1 MPIVLKEF
9 QRNICENIVERFS
22 GVKQAYDELTAHDVS
37 SWHKVRQTAST
48 VMLQAPTGSG
58 KTLLAI
64 DVASRFSESE
74 RLLWFWFAP
83 FSGVV
88 DQTRKALREG
98 APRLSLFDVATDRKL
113 DLVYNGGVFVTTW
126 QSVATR
132 NKEGRKARQSG
143 DFGLSVD
150 DLIFQAREVGMRIG
164 CVVDEAH
171 HGFQKAAE
179 ARKFFTDVMCPDY
192 TLLMTATPNDRD
204 AKAFSDST
212 GYKVGSPDEWAS
224 ISRYDGVQ
232 AGLLKK
238 GVKMARFIAKKDDEK
253 RLISFEHTA
262 MNQCAKMHRLIKS
275 TLSDAGIDL
284 TPLMLVQV
292 PNGKVDQKKA
302 MEYLIDKL
310 RFSEESVKI
319 HTADEPDADL
329 ISLANDPNIEVLLFK
344 MAVALG
350 FDAPRAW
357 TLAALRGARD
367 ANFGVQVVGRLMR
380 VHRKLQNRP
389 NLPAFLEYGYVFL
402 ANDDAQE
409 GLLSAGALINEME
422 TRASQLGSQIVIT
435 CHGDD
440 KQAQVVKNGE
450 NLQLF
455 IQTDE
460 HGDVLVENNESEEGG
475 GGPDPDTLK
484 SKSHQISLPFDNTDK
499 NDQSKDAEKPSKK
512 SKSLVDAFTSDAQTS
527 YHYKRRPVGPETLM
541 SEYLPDI
548 HHDFEEELLSNID
561 FSTAVSDRE
570 RIRVG
575 MKQENRDVFD
585 ASGDTVKQEDFWARL
600 EPEALAEKAQQLIF
614 RFEDIDHGRFPNML
628 LDRFKETLIK
638 EGFEPPEDDEE
649 LEQQLDLVLV
659 RNPKLIAEA
668 YKKCRVQKVEIK
680 KVHLPSEFISERP
693 LSASPKNI
701 YGIYP
706 PDLNLDEKAI
716 ASQLDEEKQI
726 EWWHR
731 NPARKI
737 DSVALYE
744 WADGAG
750 FFPDFV
756 VKVKDREIG
765 DGIALLEVKGPHI
778 RGMDQKKAAAV
789 HKVYGKTFMVGRN
802 APGKDKFSF
811 FRFENDALY
820 EDGSF
825 ETVRLRWA

>member
-1 MPIVLKEF
+1 MPVVLKEF
-9 QRNICENIVERFS
+9 QRNICENIVGRFAAL
-22 GVKQAYDELTAHDVS
+22 KQAYDELTAHEGAQ
-37 SWHKVRQTAST
+37 WHKVRQTAST
-48 VMLQAPTGSG
+48 VMLQAPTGAG

-64 DVASRFSESE
+64 DVVCRFSESE

-113 DLVYNGGVFVTTW
+113 DLVSKGGVFVTTW

-143 DFGLSVD
+143 DFGLSID
-150 DLIFQAREVGMRIG
+150 DLILQAREAGIRIG

-179 ARKFFTDVMCPDY
+179 AKKVFTDVMRPDY

-204 AKAFSDST
+204 AKVFSEST
-212 GYKVGSPDEWAS
+212 GYQVGSTDEWAS
-224 ISRYDGVQ
+224 ISRYDGVE

-262 MNQCAKMHRLIKS
+262 MNQCAKMHRSIKS
-275 TLSDAGIDL
+275 TLADAGIDL

-292 PNGKVDQKKA
+292 PNGKIAQKKA
-302 MEYLIDKL
+302 LEYLVEKL
-310 RFSEESVKI
+310 DFPEDSVKI

-367 ANFGVQVVGRLMR
+367 ADFGVQVVGRLMR
-380 VHRKLQNRP
+380 VHRKLQNRT
-389 NLPAFLEYGYVFL
+389 NLPDFLKFGYVFL

-422 TRASQLGSQIVIT
+422 TRTPQLGSQIVIT

-460 HGDVLVENNESEEGG
+460 QGDVLVEKEIEEGI
-475 GGPDPDTLK
+475 GPASDAFG
-484 SKSHQISLPFDNTDK
+484 SKSQQILLPFDDYDEK
-499 NDQSKDAEKPSKK
+499 DQSKDEDKPSKK
-512 SKSLVDAFTSDAQTS
+512 TKRLVDAFTADAQTT
-527 YHYKRRPVGPETLM
+527 YHYERKPDAPETLI
-541 SEYLPDI
+541 SEYLPKI
-548 HHDFEEELLSNID
+548 YHDFEEELLSHID
-561 FSTAVSDRE
+561 FSPVVADRG
-570 RIRVG
+570 RVRVE
-575 MKQENRDVFD
+575 MKKEGRDVFGK
-585 ASGDTVKQEDFWARL
+585 AGETVEQEDFWTRL
-600 EPEALAEKAQQLIF
+600 EPEAVAEKARQLIIK
-614 RFEDIDHGRFPNML
+614 FEDIDHGRFPRML
-628 LDRFKETLIK
+628 VERFKNTLI
-638 EGFEPPEDDEE
+638 EMGFEPPEDEEE

-668 YKKCRVQKVEIK
+668 YKKCRVQKVETA
-680 KVHLPSEFISERP
+680 KVHLPDERTSDLP
-693 LSASPKNI
+693 LPPAKKNM
-701 YGIYP
+701 YGVYP
-706 PDLNLDEKAI
+706 PDLNADEKRI
-716 ASQLDEEKQI
+716 ASRLDDDKHI

-731 NPARKI
+731 NPVRK
-737 DSVALYE
+737 DHSVALYG
-744 WADGAG
+744 WADGEG

-756 VKVKDREIG
+756 VKVKGRETG

-778 RGMDQKKAAAV
+778 RGFDQKKAAAV
-789 HKVYGKTFMVGRN
+789 HKIYGKTFMVGRN

-811 FRFENDALY
+811 FRFEKDALH

-825 ETVRLRWA
+825 EAVRLKWE